1 MDREKIVHILSTLSS
16 GVDPIRGEALPADNP
31 CQHPDVVRA
40 LFHALRHL
48 EGQAATPET
57 APSTEPSTAPEP
69 APASAERS
77 RKARSRAETSNAGKP
92 WSADEDARLASGF
105 DAGEDP
111 AGRALALGRSRVAV
125 QVRLAKLGR
134 LPMPEKT
141 RYTTAVSAPAPVGV
155 ILPGAESLPK
165 AEQPTGRYG
174 ALAADALQ
182 RPCSM
187 MRYGALAA

>member
-57 APSTEPSTAPEP
+57 ALSATPEP
-69 APASAERS
+69 ASAPAERS

-111 AGRALALGRSRVAV
+111 AGLAVALGRSRFAV

-165 AEQPTGRYG
+165 VEQSTGRYG
-174 ALAADALQ
+174 ALAA
-182 RPCSM
+182 
-187 MRYGALAA
+187 

>member
-1 MDREKIVHILSTLSS
+1 MDREKIVHILSALSG

-57 APSTEPSTAPEP
+57 ALSVTPEP
-69 APASAERS
+69 APAERS

-92 WSADEDARLASGF
+92 WSAAEDAHLAEGF
-105 DAGEDP
+105 DAGQDP
-111 AGRALALGRSRVAV
+111 AGLAAALGRSRFAV
-125 QVRLAKLGR
+125 EVRLAKLGR

-141 RYTTAVSAPAPVGV
+141 RYATAVSAPAPVGV

-165 AEQPTGRYG
+165 VEQAPGRYC
-174 ALAADALQ
+174 ALAA
-182 RPCSM
+182 
-187 MRYGALAA
+187 